1 MLEILLPYLLAGIVS
16 IAGLFAPAITSRI
29 NQKFTEKEREA
40 QIKRENIEHLRKI
53 FEAYVGAAGEYIAQP
68 SETNKQRYM
77 GCYALAY
84 FYAPEN
90 AKELM
95 KALNYRLYSE
105 NFEKIP
111 DALNVIIQD
120 LQQHLDSLLLKQK

>member
-1 MLEILLPYLLAGIVS
+1 
-16 IAGLFAPAITSRI
+16 
-29 NQKFTEKEREA
+29 
-40 QIKRENIEHLRKI
+40 
-53 FEAYVGAAGEYIAQP
+53 
-68 SETNKQRYM
+68 
-77 GCYALAY
+77 LAY

-105 NFEKIP
+105 NFEEIP